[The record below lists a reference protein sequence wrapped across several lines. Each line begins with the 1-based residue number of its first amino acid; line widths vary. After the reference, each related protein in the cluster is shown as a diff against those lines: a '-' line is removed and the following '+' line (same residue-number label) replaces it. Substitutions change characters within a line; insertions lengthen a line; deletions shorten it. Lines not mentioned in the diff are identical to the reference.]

1 MCWNSPAG
9 GVERHVGDT
18 HTKISGYCAGRRNGL
33 QEASSQG
40 PALELTALTLPG
52 QGPFCNFCGLDYGQ
66 NEQVTGVTTDRP
78 EFGKGDPEDTRDPHP
93 LHYYGCAILN
103 QPKKKKKWR

>member
-1 MCWNSPAG
+1 M
-9 GVERHVGDT
+9 GDT
-18 HTKISGYCAGRRNGL
+18 HTKISGYCAGRRNRL

-52 QGPFCNFCGLDYGQ
+52 QGPFWNFCGLDYGQ

-78 EFGKGDPEDTRDPHP
+78 EFGKGDPEGTLEIHT
-93 LHYYGCAILN
+93 LSTTMAV
-103 QPKKKKKWR
+103 QF